1 GIGIANIMLVSVT
14 ERTREIGVRRAMG
27 ATQRSIMFQFLI
39 EAVVLAIMGGLIGVG
54 LSLGV
59 IELLKLRQIPALVQT
74 WAVLLGIGFSGIVG
88 IAAGFLPAVKAAKLD
103 VIDALRYE

>member
-1 GIGIANIMLVSVT
+1 
-14 ERTREIGVRRAMG
+14 
-27 ATQRSIMFQFLI
+27 
-39 EAVVLAIMGGLIGVG
+39 
-54 LSLGV
+54 
-59 IELLKLRQIPALVQT
+59 VQS